1 MVLEVLLESLSSQNI
16 RRPDSWPTKHQM
28 RERSLAEACSER
40 FLVCAT
46 RLRSQRALLQ
56 VARRRQLRYSSGVRF
71 VCVNTRGSAKR
82 NSARAGE
89 RTRSRSGIG
98 EAESEREKER
108 RAQRRMQSKKT
119 QRPTHTQRNC
129 RTRPMGSMCCML
141 HVRAPCAG
149 SLALSP
155 SLRAAFCSS
164 LVLSRFWFSVC
175 WRGRLFLRV
184 RVRSRRGVK
193 TTRGCDLALLRHGMR
208 LLGLSRALLRRDCV
222 PDPGSSFERGC
233 ALVCWFACLLR
244 ACLCETVLFALATR
258 WRSTSACLL
267 LWVVVA

>member
-56 VARRRQLRYSSGVRF
+56 VARRRQLHYSSGVRF

-98 EAESEREKER
+98 EAERERERRTTRATPDAKQSERSARHTHNATVARGQWARCAVCCMCVR
-108 RAQRRMQSKKT
+108 RA
-119 QRPTHTQRNC
+119 
-129 RTRPMGSMCCML
+129 
-141 HVRAPCAG
+141 RA
-149 SLALSP
+149 
-155 SLRAAFCSS
+155 CSS
-164 LVLSRFWFSVC
+164 LCLRRCVRRFSLLSCFRAFGSPFAGAAVSSCACVC
-175 WRGRLFLRV
+175 V
-184 RVRSRRGVK
+184 RV
-193 TTRGCDLALLRHGMR
+193 A
-208 LLGLSRALLRRDCV
+208 A
-222 PDPGSSFERGC
+222 
-233 ALVCWFACLLR
+233 
-244 ACLCETVLFALATR
+244 
-258 WRSTSACLL
+258 
-267 LWVVVA
+267 

>member
-56 VARRRQLRYSSGVRF
+56 VARRRQLHYSSGVRF

-98 EAESEREKER
+98 EAERERERER
-108 RAQRRMQSKKT
+108 RAQRRMQSKANAA
-119 QRPTHTQRNC
+119 PDTHTTQLSHEANGLDVLYVAC
-129 RTRPMGSMCCML
+129 ACA
-141 HVRAPCAG
+141 VRA
-149 SLALSP
+149 LARRYVSVAACGVSRCSRAFALLVLRLLARP
-155 SLRAAFCSS
+155 SLPARACAFA
-164 LVLSRFWFSVC
+164 
-175 WRGRLFLRV
+175 
-184 RVRSRRGVK
+184 SRRENNA
-193 TTRGCDLALLRHGMR
+193 RLRSGTA
-208 LLGLSRALLRRDCV
+208 SPWNAT
-222 PDPGSSFERGC
+222 
-233 ALVCWFACLLR
+233 AW
-244 ACLCETVLFALATR
+244 ALAGFVATR
-258 WRSTSACLL
+258 LRSGSREL
-267 LWVVVA
+267 V